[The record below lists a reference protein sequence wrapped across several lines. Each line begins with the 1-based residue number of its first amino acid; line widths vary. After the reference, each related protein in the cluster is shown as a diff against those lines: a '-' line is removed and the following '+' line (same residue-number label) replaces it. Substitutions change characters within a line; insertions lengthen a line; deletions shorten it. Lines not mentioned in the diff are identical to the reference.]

1 MYIPCRFH
9 SSDATVPHAPP
20 DSDPSFVA
28 KRASSSFP
36 TTNLLCCSVPPWR
49 SSLSSLFSYFY
60 ELLSPQALCFENNPH
75 CPGVCPP
82 ASLFQSFHLWV
93 SVFLWQIDSFH
104 TIADS
109 LVSRKKSSA
118 LESRTSGLFC
128 KNTRGGGGS
137 IHDKTGFPIMFSMEF
152 PSQETSACGA
162 FRRVTS
168 SRDVPVPEPLPT
180 RGSLMLVFGLQ
191 DAARA
196 AQVLALLTSS
206 RCRLRFECFPC
217 GRPMSRRAFARRGRS
232 MPGLPHKKGTTN
244 P

>member
-1 MYIPCRFH
+1 MP
-9 SSDATVPHAPP
+9 SSVPISIFPP
-20 DSDPSFVA
+20 LGLGVFVA
-28 KRASSSFP
+28 NRF
-36 TTNLLCCSVPPWR
+36 
-49 SSLSSLFSYFY
+49 FSYD
-60 ELLSPQALCFENNPH
+60 C
-75 CPGVCPP
+75 
-82 ASLFQSFHLWV
+82 
-93 SVFLWQIDSFH
+93 
-104 TIADS
+104 
-109 LVSRKKSSA
+109 
-118 LESRTSGLFC
+118 GLFGISKKVIC
-128 KNTRGGGGS
+128 LGIKNFRTLLQKHPGWGGS